1 MWYPPITKQ
10 SNLTYELPSCLC
22 LERESRKVECIEDGT
37 EMSLQ
42 HFKVHSGGHRG
53 HHHRARQQPS
63 SHGNSDTDTDFDRGE
78 KRSQIV
84 HVTQV
89 QSDRKHSPVCV
100 SYLSDCDD
108 GDESDDDDDESDDFG
123 SSVWKQS

>member
-1 MWYPPITKQ
+1 
-10 SNLTYELPSCLC
+10 
-22 LERESRKVECIEDGT
+22 
-37 EMSLQ
+37 MSLQ

-63 SHGNSDTDTDFDRGE
+63 SHGNSDTDTDFDRRE

-84 HVTQV
+84 H
-89 QSDRKHSPVCV
+89 SDRKHSPVCV